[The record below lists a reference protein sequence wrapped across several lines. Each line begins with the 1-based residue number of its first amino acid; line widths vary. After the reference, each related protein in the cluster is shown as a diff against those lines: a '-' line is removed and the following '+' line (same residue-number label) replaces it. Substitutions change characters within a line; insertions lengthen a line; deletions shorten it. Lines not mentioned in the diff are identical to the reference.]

1 MDRLF
6 FYNGSVI
13 LDKMKPLQS
22 QCSSGNI
29 IRIMQVRIFKIVWGD
44 KEEDFRYYS
53 NIELK
58 YLLAAF
64 LSNNKIPAIDIPKYG
79 VKIGNQIISQEFVI
93 PFEGIFDTI
102 EVVEYSST
110 DFWMHWDNR
119 NKWITRNPEHHEK

>member
-1 MDRLF
+1 MDKLF

-13 LDKMKPLQS
+13 LDKIKPLQS

-29 IRIMQVRIFKIVWGD
+29 IRILQIRIFKIVWGD

-64 LSNNKIPAIDIPKYG
+64 LSNYKIPAIDIPKYG

-93 PFEGIFDTI
+93 PFEGICDTI
-102 EVVEYSST
+102 EVIEYKGT
-110 DFWMHWDNR
+110 GF
-119 NKWITRNPEHHEK
+119 

>member
-6 FYNGSVI
+6 FYNGNVV
-13 LDKMKPLQS
+13 LDMMKPLKS
-22 QCSSGNI
+22 QCPSGNI

-44 KEEDFRYYS
+44 KKEDFRYYS

-79 VKIGNQIISQEFVI
+79 VKMGNQIISQELVI

-102 EVVEYSST
+102 EVVEYNST
-110 DFWMHWDNR
+110 DF
-119 NKWITRNPEHHEK
+119 

>member
-6 FYNGSVI
+6 FYNGNVI

-44 KEEDFRYYS
+44 KKEDFRYYS

-64 LSNNKIPAIDIPKYG
+64 LSNYKIPAIDIPKYG

-110 DFWMHWDNR
+110 GF
-119 NKWITRNPEHHEK
+119 

>member
-13 LDKMKPLQS
+13 LDKMKPLKS
-22 QCSSGNI
+22 QCPSGNI

-44 KEEDFRYYS
+44 KKEDFRYYS

-58 YLLAAF
+58 YFLAAF

-93 PFEGIFDTI
+93 PFEGICDTI
-102 EVVEYSST
+102 EVIENKSSC
-110 DFWMHWDNR
+110 FWIHWYNR
-119 NKWITRNPEHHEK
+119 CKWVTRCSEQHEK

>member
-13 LDKMKPLQS
+13 LDKMKPLKS
-22 QCSSGNI
+22 QCPSGNI

-44 KEEDFRYYS
+44 KKEDFRYYS

-58 YLLAAF
+58 YFLAAF
-64 LSNNKIPAIDIPKYG
+64 LSNYKIPAIDMPKYG

-93 PFEGIFDTI
+93 PFEGICDTI
-102 EVVEYSST
+102 EVVEYNST
-110 DFWMHWDNR
+110 DF
-119 NKWITRNPEHHEK
+119 